1 MINTVIV
8 IAVLLVIG
16 LLYVQIEHHARKI
29 KITVLILVIVSIYFS
44 LSSVFSTNEI
54 DATSP
59 SGIMDATLLYVD
71 WVSSTSVKLW
81 DVGAETTHMVGNAIK
96 VNGTEE
102 SLLE

>member
-8 IAVLLVIG
+8 ITVLLVIG

-54 DATSP
+54 DTTSP

-81 DVGAETTHMVGNAIK
+81 DVGTETTHMVGNAIK